1 VGHAIAHVGVL
12 KALERAGIPIHCLA
26 GTSGGALVGS
36 LFCAGVTT
44 AQLEKVSRQ
53 IGWKR
58 LAGLSLFA
66 SKGLATSEPIAR
78 FVSRMIAPRT
88 RFSEMA
94 PPLAVTATDL
104 LTGET
109 LIFRDEACPVPE
121 AVRIS
126 CTIPVVYAPV
136 VREGRLL
143 VDGGVSDP
151 LPVDAARALGAEFIV
166 AVSLRHRPQE
176 LHNLLEVGL
185 QMLDVTTASLAE
197 MAKEHADFAIEVDVG
212 SMDKWDLRQAEK
224 LIALGEEAA
233 QRALPDLE
241 RALRRRRSF
250 WFRFLWAPVLKVLG
264 LKPG

>member
-1 VGHAIAHVGVL
+1 VGVL
-12 KALERAGIPIHCLA
+12 KALERAGIPIYGLA

-36 LFCAGVTT
+36 LYCAGMTPT
-44 AQLEKVSRQ
+44 QLEEVSRQ

-78 FVSRMIAPRT
+78 FVSRMIAPKT
-88 RFSEMA
+88 RFSEMIRL
-94 PPLAVTATDL
+94 LAVTGTDL

-109 LIFRDEACPVPE
+109 LIFWDEACPVPE

-136 VREGRLL
+136 EREGRLL

-151 LPVDAARALGAEFIV
+151 LPVDAARAMGAEFVI

-176 LHNLLEVGL
+176 LRNLLEVGL

-197 MAKEHADFAIEVDVG
+197 MAKEHADFALEVDVG
-212 SMDKWDLRQAEK
+212 ALDKWDFRQAEA
-224 LIALGEEAA
+224 LIALGEAA
-233 QRALPDLE
+233 TERALPDLR

-250 WFRFLWAPVLKVLG
+250 WFRFLWSPALKALG
-264 LKPG
+264 LKPS

>member
-1 VGHAIAHVGVL
+1 MGHAIAHVGVL

-26 GTSGGALVGS
+26 GTSGGALIGS
-36 LFCAGVTT
+36 LFCAGVTPSK
-44 AQLEKVSRQ
+44 LEEASRR

-58 LAGLSLFA
+58 FASLSLFA
-66 SKGLATSEPIAR
+66 SKGLATSEPVAR
-78 FVSRMIAPRT
+78 FVSRMIAPKT
-88 RFSEMA
+88 RFSEMVR
-94 PPLAVTATDL
+94 PLAVTGTDL

-109 LIFRDEACPVPE
+109 LIFKEDSCPVPE
-121 AVRIS
+121 AVRVS

-151 LPVDAARALGAEFIV
+151 LPVDAVRALGAEFVI
-166 AVSLRHRPQE
+166 AVSLRHRPRE
-176 LHNLLEVGL
+176 LRNLLEVGL

-212 SMDKWDLRQAEK
+212 SVDKWDFRQAEN
-224 LIALGEEAA
+224 LIVRGEEATK
-233 QRALPDLE
+233 RALPDLE